1 VKSFRKLLHLRTGS
15 RCSPQD
21 SIRTDFKKNP
31 NRTPWKGSEPAG
43 RASANVGVARRLRR
57 ATSVASVGESQT
69 SEVSFKVINSF
80 EYQEDCFV
88 RCSASHLHSLRSLRA
103 FQACLAP
110 LTPSELA
117 RTKVWRCIF
126 LKRIES
132 FWIGD
137 FKKNEPAV
145 RVVQD
150 TLRVSAHESP
160 EA

>member
-1 VKSFRKLLHLRTGS
+1 MRDEVSSRLLNCAFSASFCQHLYFS
-15 RCSPQD
+15 LSPPLQALEC
-21 SIRTDFKKNP
+21 
-31 NRTPWKGSEPAG
+31 SEPAG
-43 RASANVGVARRLRR
+43 RVSANVGVARRLRR

-117 RTKVWRCIF
+117 RTKAVCVDFDF
-126 LKRIES
+126 LERSGEGFAKT
-132 FWIGD
+132 
-137 FKKNEPAV
+137 FKN
-145 RVVQD
+145 R
-150 TLRVSAHESP
+150 S
-160 EA
+160 